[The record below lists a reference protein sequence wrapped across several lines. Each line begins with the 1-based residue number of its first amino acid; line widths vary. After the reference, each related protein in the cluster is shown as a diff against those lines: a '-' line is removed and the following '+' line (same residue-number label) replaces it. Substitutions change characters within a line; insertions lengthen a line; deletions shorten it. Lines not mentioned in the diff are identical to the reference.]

1 MGPTERRALL
11 CKMIPVIT
19 IDGPTASGKGT
30 VAARVARALGFH
42 YLDSGA
48 LYRLCAYKALKEKID
63 LTDESALAQ
72 TAAHL
77 APLFE
82 DGKIYLDREDVTDKI
97 RAEEV
102 GVAAS
107 KVASLP
113 AVKPEG
119 SVSLSYIRS
128 PRHAKKTA
136 SISGNG
142 SKTFCLV

>member
-113 AVKPEG
+113 AVRQALLDVQKRARRLKH
-119 SVSLSYIRS
+119 VRKDAL
-128 PRHAKKTA
+128 
-136 SISGNG
+136 IS
-142 SKTFCLV
+142 